1 MGGAV
6 FNAPDDTARIYTA
19 GFQKF
24 DDETSRREWGP
35 TYYHS
40 VDCTAGENVGRQT
53 MLIAKG
59 GAITVRNAFI
69 DEGETQLPIG
79 ITPVYTVG
87 TFNLNGT
94 LNTNGF
100 TLAANKACTM
110 IISSRNGGNND
121 LAMVHVFGDVTGL

>member
-1 MGGAV
+1 MGGGV

-19 GFQKF
+19 GFTGF
-24 DDETSRREWGP
+24 DDGSVFEDHGLL
-35 TYYHS
+35 YNHS
-40 VDCTAGENVGRQT
+40 VDCTSGENVGRQT

-59 GAITVRNAFI
+59 GAITVRNAFV
-69 DEGETQLPIG
+69 DEGAPQLPVG
-79 ITPVYTVG
+79 ISPVYTVG

-110 IISSRNGGNND
+110 IISSRDGGNGEK
-121 LAMVHVFGDVTGL
+121 AMVHVFGDVTGL